1 MLIFASNVDTVTL
14 IKRRITQNYT
24 ALTVQ
29 EGEPISLLSDSNIVN
44 AVRAESPDSEIQWS
58 HNGIFLLE
66 EERRL
71 EIKDYEISMR
81 HNIFDTLLIRGLF
94 FLRL

>member
-1 MLIFASNVDTVTL
+1 MTT
-14 IKRRITQNYT
+14 IKRAIAQNHT

-29 EGEPISLLSDSNIVN
+29 EGEPISLLSDSDIVN

-58 HNGIFLLE
+58 HNGIFVQE

-71 EIKDYEISMR
+71 EIKDYAIG
-81 HNIFDTLLIRGLF
+81 T
-94 FLRL
+94 